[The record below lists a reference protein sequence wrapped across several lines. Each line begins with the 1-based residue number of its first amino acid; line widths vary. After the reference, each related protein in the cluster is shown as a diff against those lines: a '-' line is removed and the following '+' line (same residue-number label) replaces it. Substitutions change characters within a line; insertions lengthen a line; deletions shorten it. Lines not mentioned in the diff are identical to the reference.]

1 MLDTATL
8 NEAVAMRDWLSQLL
22 EVSGLAGVG
31 FSRLVLLYCYIN
43 RVFESSK
50 STLAE
55 VSGDPSYLWAEYDR
69 GILRKALAL
78 VECIGIKSAVLAV
91 ARNDA
96 CDRCRDWKGVERRSS
111 RGNYEDRSASGH
123 GVPTRRFT
131 DDPWLVASVLREQ
144 SIRHTYSQHQALG
157 GRCM

>member
-1 MLDTATL
+1 
-8 NEAVAMRDWLSQLL
+8 MRAWLSQLL
-22 EVSGLAGVG
+22 EISGLAGVG

-96 CDRCRDWKGVERRSS
+96 CDRCLPGPHRR
-111 RGNYEDRSASGH
+111 ASGRCCGCCADRDGNAALLH
-123 GVPTRRFT
+123 G
-131 DDPWLVASVLREQ
+131 
-144 SIRHTYSQHQALG
+144 
-157 GRCM
+157 